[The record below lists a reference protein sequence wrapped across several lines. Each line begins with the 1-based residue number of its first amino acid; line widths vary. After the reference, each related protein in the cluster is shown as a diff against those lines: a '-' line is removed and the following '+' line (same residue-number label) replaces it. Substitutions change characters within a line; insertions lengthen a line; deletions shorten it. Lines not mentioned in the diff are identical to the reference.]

1 MEYLGRNDR
10 YMFMNA
16 NKKMLKRSL
25 DLISCYLSILYLFV
39 YSIIGLLMYHMF
51 RFSSVYFDLSAM
63 ELSRA
68 NDFVGVH

>member
-10 YMFMNA
+10 YMLMNA
-16 NKKMLKRSL
+16 NKKLLKRSA
-25 DLISCYLSILYLFV
+25 LIYCYLSIIYSFV